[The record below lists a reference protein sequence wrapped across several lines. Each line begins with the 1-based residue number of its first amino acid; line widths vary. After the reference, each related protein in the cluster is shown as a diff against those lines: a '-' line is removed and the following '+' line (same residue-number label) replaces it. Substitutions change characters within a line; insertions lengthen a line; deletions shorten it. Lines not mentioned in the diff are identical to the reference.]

1 MEGYTL
7 MHSNIRNGELLKRL
21 VMMGEGDA
29 VVVAGCRFSLP
40 EELPVV
46 DLAVTD
52 DLPTIQ
58 DVLSI
63 LTTNVKFSEMTIAH
77 EVDETLKSAIEK
89 NVQDLKVNELTYR
102 QLQVVSKNTKFVIRT
117 GDMSKAGVVVL
128 RV

>member
-40 EELPVV
+40 EELPVI

-52 DLPTIQ
+52 NLPKIE

-63 LTTNVKFSEMTIAH
+63 LIKNVKFSEVTIAH
-77 EVDETLKSAIEK
+77 EVDEGLKNAIEK
-89 NVQDLKVNELTYR
+89 NVQGLKVNDLTYR
-102 QLQVVSKNTKFVIRT
+102 QLQVVSKNTKFIIRT
-117 GDMSKAGVVVL
+117 GDMSEAGVVVL
-128 RV
+128 RI